1 MLRFKG
7 KIILALMAT
16 SFALPVFAASTNA
29 SMVNT
34 NATQNSKIN
43 ASSVATTIKTGVF
56 VTANNCESNS
66 PCNAVY
72 DTSKKVLD
80 AINQGAA
87 SNATINLIYSIA
99 IPQFDF
105 TLMTRFALGNNWKL
119 ATASQQQQLVELFK
133 ELLIYA
139 YSSAITKFK
148 GSQLTITNST
158 LINER
163 RAAVTTLFI
172 LPNSSSNEPIKV
184 EYDLAKPPEATS
196 WKVYD
201 IKIENTSLV
210 TTYRNQF
217 NDVIQTSKIEGLIKQ
232 LQTKV
237 KSLKANNKNIS

>member
-1 MLRFKG
+1 MFRFKYQT
-7 KIILALMAT
+7 ILVLVALNFSLPAFAT
-16 SFALPVFAASTNA
+16 EASAAITTTKA
-29 SMVNT
+29 AKT
-34 NATQNSKIN
+34 SKIN
-43 ASSVATTIKTGVF
+43 ASSVSASIQTGVF

-66 PCNAVY
+66 PCSAVY

-80 AINQGAA
+80 AINKGDAT
-87 SNATINLIYSIA
+87 NATINLIYSIA

-119 ATASQQQQLVELFK
+119 ATQDQQQQLVLLFK

-148 GSQLTITNST
+148 GSQITITNST
-158 LINER
+158 LINEKR
-163 RAAVTTLFI
+163 SAVTTLFV

-184 EYDLAKPPEATS
+184 EYDLAKPSDATT

-217 NDVIQTSKIEGLIKQ
+217 NDVIQSSKIEGLIKQ
-232 LQTKV
+232 LKTKV
-237 KSLKANNKNIS
+237 